1 MTIRGIRDG
10 LANAVRVAEIVVG
23 GEGLTCYSYT
33 PDAVTVPCFY
43 VGEVDIDPNIDF
55 GGDSDSN
62 TYVCRV
68 LTSENDDAAGQ
79 AALDEAL
86 ERSGPTSVRAA
97 ILAAAQQEPGAF
109 ALNGACDDLK
119 IVSITAYRRFIVGVS
134 TYYGAEIRVFTI
146 GAGSE

>member
-10 LANAVRVAEIVVG
+10 LANAVRAAEISVG
-23 GEGLTCYSYT
+23 GEVLTAYPYT
-33 PDAVTVPCFY
+33 PDSVTVPCFY
-43 VGEVDIDPNIDF
+43 VGEVEIDPNIDY

-79 AALDEAL
+79 AALDALL
-86 ERSGPTSVRAA
+86 ERSGSTSVRAV
-97 ILAAAQQEPGAF
+97 IMAAAGSPGGF
-109 ALNGACDDLK
+109 ALGGACDDLK
-119 IVSITAYRRFIVGVS
+119 IVSVSAYRRFIVGMT
-134 TYYGAEIRVFTI
+134 TYFGAEIRVFTI